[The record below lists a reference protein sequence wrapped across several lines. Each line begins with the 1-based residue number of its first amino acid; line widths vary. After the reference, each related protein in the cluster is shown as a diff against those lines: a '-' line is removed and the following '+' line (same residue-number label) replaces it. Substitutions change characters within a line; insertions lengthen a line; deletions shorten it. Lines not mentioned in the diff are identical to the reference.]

1 MPTPSLFEYL
11 SVVPDFR
18 QPWKVQH
25 QLSDILFLVVCAV
38 ICGSEGWDEIED
50 FGHAKLDFLRQYG
63 DFSDG
68 IPSQD
73 TLARVMALINA
84 KRLQTAFAE
93 WMMACHDTTQGAVVA
108 IDGKT
113 LRGSYCRGKD
123 KGAIHMVSAFSA
135 ANGVVLG
142 QIKTAEKSNE
152 ITAIPELLRLL
163 SLEGCLVTID
173 AMGCQKKIA
182 AEVLHQEADYLL
194 AVKDNQPKLVEAFEQ
209 AFPMNTLVN
218 FEGDAY
224 VTDEK
229 NRGRQETRY
238 HIVSE
243 VTEEFQT
250 LKDQWPGLKTVGVVL
265 SFRHD
270 VDEVPE
276 TPTLRYYISSATL
289 SALTFADAARQH
301 WSIENKLHWSLDVAL
316 REDACRIHRGYAAEN
331 LARVRHIALNYL
343 KSDKTFKGGIR
354 RKQKRAAMD
363 EAYLETVL
371 ATIVN

>member
-1 MPTPSLFEYL
+1 MSSPSLLDYL
-11 SVVPDFR
+11 SIIPDFR

-38 ICGSEGWDEIED
+38 LGGSEGWEEIED
-50 FGHAKLDFLRQYG
+50 FGYAKLDFLRQYG
-63 DFSDG
+63 NFESG
-68 IPSQD
+68 VPSQD

-84 KRLQTAFAE
+84 KKLQTAFAD
-93 WMMACHDTTQGAVVA
+93 WMKACHDATQGAVVA

-113 LRGSYCRGKD
+113 LKGSFCRSKG

-142 QIKTAEKSNE
+142 QVKTAEKSNE
-152 ITAIPELLRLL
+152 ITAIPELLKLL
-163 SLEGCLVTID
+163 NLEGCLVTID

-182 AEVLHQEADYLL
+182 AEVTRQGADYLL

-209 AFPMNTLVN
+209 AFPMSQLVN

-229 NRGRQETRY
+229 SRGRQETRY
-238 HIVSE
+238 HFVSE
-243 VTEEFQT
+243 FTEAFQE
-250 LKDQWPGLKTVGVVL
+250 LSYEWSELKTVGVVM

-270 VDEVPE
+270 VNEIAQ
-276 TPTLRYYISSATL
+276 TPTMRYYISSAPL
-289 SALTFADAARQH
+289 SAQKFAEAARQH
-301 WSIENKLHWSLDVAL
+301 WFIENKLHWSLDVAL
-316 REDACRIHRGYAAEN
+316 REDACGIHRGYAAEN

-343 KSDKTFKGGIR
+343 KRDTTFKAGIR

-363 EAYLETVL
+363 NTYL
-371 ATIVN
+371 ATLLATSVS